1 MLRAQAPKIVLQHYL
16 PEADIT
22 PPHSI
27 ASLARNKI
35 DVGITMPNAPAARKL
50 IAMSPPAKVDDLP
63 ET

>member
-1 MLRAQAPKIVLQHYL
+1 LQHYL